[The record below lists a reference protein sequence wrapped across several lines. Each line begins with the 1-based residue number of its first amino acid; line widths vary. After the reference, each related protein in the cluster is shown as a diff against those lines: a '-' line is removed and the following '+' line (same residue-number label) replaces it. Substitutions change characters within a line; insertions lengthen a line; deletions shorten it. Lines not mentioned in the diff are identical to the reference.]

1 MSGAG
6 RPAGLLALFTSRQEA
21 IVADLGELVR
31 RESPSADAEAVGA
44 LSAWVVGRLA
54 SSGVPAELVRFARA
68 GDGVRARLGPE
79 GGGTLLL
86 GHLDTVWPLGT
97 LASIPFHAAG
107 VLATGPG
114 VFDMKGGVAVLLAV
128 LSAVG
133 EGLVS
138 PARGVTLLL
147 TTDEEVGSTASRET
161 ILEEAR
167 RRDRVLVLEPSGDGG
182 AAKVARKGAGSAT
195 ARFRGVPA
203 HSGLEPEK
211 GASALLEL
219 ARYVLRADGLA
230 DRDAETTV
238 VATLAS
244 AGTARNVVPPV
255 AEATV
260 DFRFWTT
267 AEGERLREALGAF
280 VPSDA
285 RVSAEVAVDV
295 SRPPMEATP
304 ASLDLYRAAR
314 AAAAS
319 LGFGLSSARV
329 GGASDGNLTAAEGIP
344 TLDGLGP
351 RGGGAHARGE
361 HVEIDDLPR
370 RAALLALLLEEAAT

>member
-1 MSGAG
+1 MSARR
-6 RPAGLLALFTSRQEA
+6 RPSELLAHFAARQEA
-21 IVADLGELVR
+21 IVSDLGELVR
-31 RESPSADAEAVGA
+31 RESPSAEPEAVSA
-44 LSAWVVGRLA
+44 LSAWVVERLA
-54 SSGVPAELVRFARA
+54 SAGVPAERA
-68 GDGVRARLGPE
+68 PFPGCGDGVRARLGPE
-79 GGGTLLL
+79 RGGSLLL

-97 LASIPFHAAG
+97 VASIPFHAAG
-107 VLATGPG
+107 ALATGPG
-114 VFDMKGGVAVLLAV
+114 VFDMKGGVAVLLAA
-128 LSAVG
+128 LSAAG
-133 EGLVS
+133 EGLFA

-147 TTDEEVGSTASRET
+147 TTDEEVGSAASRGA

-182 AAKVARKGAGSAT
+182 AAKVARKGAGTAT

-219 ARYVLRADGLA
+219 ARFVLRADGLA
-230 DRDAETTV
+230 DRDAGTTV
-238 VATLAS
+238 VSTLAS

-260 DFRFWTT
+260 DFRFWTA

-280 VPSDA
+280 VPSDGRIA
-285 RVSAEVAVDV
+285 AEVEVV
-295 SRPPMEATP
+295 LSRPPMESTP
-304 ASLDLYRAAR
+304 ASLDLYREAR
-314 AAAAS
+314 AAAAA
-319 LGFGLSSARV
+319 LGFGLPSARV

-361 HVEIDDLPR
+361 HVELDDLPR
-370 RAALLALLLEEAAT
+370 RAALLALLLQEAAA